1 MLVVAEYVS
10 VNLDGT
16 FGMLRGGLN
25 RLRLP
30 RLPGV
35 MPLGFLLR
43 INAEFGEEGEH
54 DFRLILIDYDG
65 QLIAKAEGRF
75 HMTASERLVNLGI
88 NMPINFEKAG
98 RLSAR
103 LIIDKQMSSD
113 WPLEVEV
120 MPPQAS
126 GSGIPDGI

>member
-10 VNLDGT
+10 VNPDGT

-30 RLPGV
+30 KLPGV

-43 INAEFGEEGEH
+43 VNAEFGEEGEH
-54 DFRLILIDYDG
+54 DFKLVLIDYDG
-65 QLIAKAEGRF
+65 QTIAKAEGRF
-75 HMTASERLVNLGI
+75 HITTNQRLVNLGI
-88 NMPINFEKAG
+88 NMPINFQKAG

-103 LIIDKQMSSD
+103 LIIDKQMSAD
-113 WPLEVEV
+113 WPLEVELV
-120 MPPQAS
+120 NLNPGKPE
-126 GSGIPDGI
+126 IPDGI